1 MEIIPKSSNHNDAP
15 VAHSTSQL
23 ALVSTTTISLSQTK
37 MRAIL
42 IKDTKGPSKNLYLG
56 EAPTPTVGPM
66 EVLIQARND
75 FIETTLD

>member
-42 IKDTKGPSKNLYLG
+42 IKDGKGPSENLYLG